1 MCAISC
7 MTMYSRSCGG
17 FLANS
22 VLRRILPVWGVHLP
36 HPVFIPRTKNRA
48 TELIDARALLDE
60 LEN

>member
-1 MCAISC
+1 